1 MQQIGINQCRMIP
14 THPTP
19 DDIAFLEQAEI
30 ILLAGG
36 SVEMG
41 WRAFEKNGFKE
52 LILRRFFDGAVLIG
66 VSAGAVQLGSGCLT
80 DDGLNY
86 FSTFGLLPFHVGVHG
101 ELNDWIFLRDTLGLS
116 QNPMHGICI
125 PSGGGIIY
133 HWDTGNVEPVCKSV
147 LEISVEDGQ
156 SHEAIIFSHFGETGV
171 SKETAKDL
179 L

>member
-1 MQQIGINQCRMIP
+1 MQHIGIDKCRMIP
-14 THPTP
+14 TRPTP
-19 DDIAFLEQAEI
+19 DDEAFLEQAGI

-36 SVEMG
+36 SVEIG
-41 WRAFEKNGFKE
+41 WRAFAKNGFKE

-66 VSAGAVQLGSGCLT
+66 VSAGAVQLGRGGLT
-80 DDGLNY
+80 DDGLKY

-101 ELNDWIFLRDTLGLS
+101 ESDDWIFLRDTLGFT
-116 QNPMHGICI
+116 QNATRGICI

-147 LEISVEDGQ
+147 LEISVEDGR
-156 SHEAIIFSHFGETGV
+156 SHEAIIFPDLGEAKVT
-171 SKETAKDL
+171 KENAENL